1 MSSTLIKNNFSTVAY
16 STLERGSGSVSLSNH
31 EERPKVVGSPPPLSM
46 VEKLERIQERHL
58 SDPPDTSDLKPFQIS
73 MGGNDHSMV
82 DSTSTLSSVLMANQS
97 KRANPSTSNHLPLAE
112 FMSF

>member
-16 STLERGSGSVSLSNH
+16 STLDRGSGSVSLSNH

-58 SDPPDTSDLKPFQIS
+58 SDPPGTSGLKPFQIS

-82 DSTSTLSSVLMANQS
+82 FSASSLSSVLKSNQS
-97 KRANPSTSNHLPLAE
+97 KGAKSNTGNHLPLAE

>member
-16 STLERGSGSVSLSNH
+16 STLDRGSGSVSLSNH

-58 SDPPDTSDLKPFQIS
+58 SAPPDTSGLKPFQIS

-97 KRANPSTSNHLPLAE
+97 KRENPSTSNHLPLAE